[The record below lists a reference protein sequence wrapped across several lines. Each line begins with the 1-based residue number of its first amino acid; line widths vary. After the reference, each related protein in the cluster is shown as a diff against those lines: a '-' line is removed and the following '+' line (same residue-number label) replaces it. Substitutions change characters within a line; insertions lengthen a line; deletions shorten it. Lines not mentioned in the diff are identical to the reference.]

1 MGIFPVRMT
10 EETQKNAVDDTKNG
24 YKDIYFDIK
33 TKKIVVVDGK
43 VQIASKKQQ
52 IQQWLYLLIHT
63 ELGKYKVYENT
74 DFGISFLYKMKGN
87 EYYSSGFTIAQIQDE
102 LTEKIKIH
110 KWIDSVESIEIEKGF
125 TGLNITITLEIGG
138 ESIESE
144 VQYIV

>member
-10 EETQKNAVDDTKNG
+10 EETPKNAVDDTKNG

-74 DFGISFLYKMKGN
+74 DFGISFLYEMKGH

-110 KWIDSVESIEIEKGF
+110 KWVDSVESIEIEKGF
-125 TGLNITITLEIGG
+125 TGLNIAITLNIGG

>member
-1 MGIFPVRMT
+1 MSIFPARMT
-10 EETQKNAVDDTKNG
+10 EETPKNVVDDTKNG

-74 DFGISFLYKMKGN
+74 NFGISFLYEMKGH
-87 EYYSSGFTIAQIQDE
+87 EYYSSGFTVAQIQDE

-110 KWIDSVESIEIEKGF
+110 KWVTDVESIKIDKGF
-125 TGLNITITLEIGG
+125 AGLTITITLNIDGEI
-138 ESIESE
+138 IESE

>member
-10 EETQKNAVDDTKNG
+10 EETPKNAVDDTKNG

-74 DFGISFLYKMKGN
+74 DFGISFLYEMKGR

>member
-1 MGIFPVRMT
+1 MSIFPARMT
-10 EETQKNAVDDTKNG
+10 EETPKNAVDDTKNG

-33 TKKIVVVDGK
+33 TKKIVVADGK

-74 DFGISFLYKMKGN
+74 NFGISFLYEMKGH
-87 EYYSSGFTIAQIQDE
+87 EYYSSGFTVAQIQDE

-110 KWIDSVESIEIEKGF
+110 KWVTDVESIKIDKGF
-125 TGLNITITLEIGG
+125 AGLTITITLNIDGDI
-138 ESIESE
+138 IESE

>member
-10 EETQKNAVDDTKNG
+10 EEIQKTAVDDTKNG

-33 TKKIVVVDGK
+33 TKKIVVTDGK

-74 DFGISFLYKMKGN
+74 NFGISFLYEMKGH
-87 EYYSSGFTIAQIQDE
+87 EYYSSSFTVAQIQDE

-110 KWIDSVESIEIEKGF
+110 KWVTDVESIKIDKGF
-125 TGLNITITLEIGG
+125 TGLTITITLNIDGEI
-138 ESIESE
+138 IESE

>member
-1 MGIFPVRMT
+1 MSIFPARMT
-10 EETQKNAVDDTKNG
+10 EETPKNTVDDTKNG

-33 TKKIVVVDGK
+33 TKKIVVADGK

-74 DFGISFLYKMKGN
+74 NFGISFLYEMKGH
-87 EYYSSGFTIAQIQDE
+87 EYYSSGFTVAQIQDE

-110 KWIDSVESIEIEKGF
+110 KWVTDVESIKIDKGF
-125 TGLNITITLEIGG
+125 AGLTITITLNIDGEI
-138 ESIESE
+138 IESE

>member
-10 EETQKNAVDDTKNG
+10 EETPKNAVDDTKNG

-63 ELGKYKVYENT
+63 ELGKYKVYENM
-74 DFGISFLYKMKGN
+74 DFGISFLYEMKGH

-110 KWIDSVESIEIEKGF
+110 KWVDSVESIEIEKGF
-125 TGLNITITLEIGG
+125 TGLNITITLNIGG

-144 VQYIV
+144 V